1 MSVLTSPE
9 ASPAPRIVME
19 QRWSRIVWAH
29 WPIDPNQVAAML
41 PPGLVPDIFDGSA
54 WIGLIPFQ
62 MSHLRLPG
70 ILSGLTSA
78 LRVASF
84 GEFNVRTYVR
94 GSDGRTGVWFA
105 TLDADQLLAVVTAR
119 LAFGLH
125 YRHAT
130 TRCSTTTETGCERLA
145 WESVRRQDSARAA
158 LTVLADDVEPRV
170 AASGLEHFLV
180 ERYALYSWWHGQL
193 LRGTL
198 SHAPW
203 KVREAR
209 VIGVDDGTVTAT
221 GIRISGDPHVLVGEP
236 VEVSI
241 HPFTRVRPST
251 SRYFSV
257 GVGRR
262 PSVHQQ

>member
-1 MSVLTSPE
+1 MK
-9 ASPAPRIVME
+9 
-19 QRWSRIVWAH
+19 QQWSRIVWAH
-29 WPIDPNQVAAML
+29 WPVDPDHLAALL
-41 PPGLVPDIFDGSA
+41 PPGLVPDTFDGAA
-54 WIGLIPFQ
+54 WVGLIPFQ

-94 GSDGRTGVWFA
+94 GPDGRTGVWFA
-105 TLDADQLLAVVTAR
+105 TLDADRLLAVATAR

-125 YRHAT
+125 DRHAT
-130 TRCSTTTETGCERLA
+130 TRCSITTDMGCERVA
-145 WESVRRQDSARAA
+145 WESVRRQDSVRAA
-158 LTVLADDVEPRV
+158 LTVLADDVEPRL
-170 AASGLEHFLV
+170 ATAGLEQFLV
-180 ERYALYSWWHGQL
+180 ERYALYSCWHGQL

-209 VIGVDDGTVTAT
+209 VIDVDDGTVTAS
-221 GIRISGDPHVLVGEP
+221 GIRITGDPHVLVGEP

-241 HPFTRVRPST
+241 HPFSRVRPST
-251 SRYFSV
+251 SSHLSV
-257 GVGRR
+257 GAGRP
-262 PSVHQQ
+262 PSVHQR